1 MMNIIIIII
10 IIIIIL
16 LSNVVELLENKYTNY
31 IFDSMADG
39 NQCNAVI
46 LLQTFLPSAVFILP
60 YR

>member
-10 IIIIIL
+10 IIIQR
-16 LSNVVELLENKYTNY
+16 SWTVLENKYTNY